1 MILNVSISNPQ
12 TRFWAATFTSPR
24 MLPKVGAKNFPRGK
38 LLGSK
43 ALHRGGAAQSKP
55 ENITEGKEATH
66 SPHSKWRR
74 KLFYEECNTKNI
86 SVNAG
91 YINNSCK

>member
-1 MILNVSISNPQ
+1 MLSFECIKNEKSVYFLL
-12 TRFWAATFTSPR
+12 TSAHAG
-24 MLPKVGAKNFPRGK
+24 LV
-38 LLGSK
+38 LGSTVH
-43 ALHRGGAAQSKP
+43 HRSGAAQTKP
-55 ENITEGKEATH
+55 ENITEGKKAAH

>member
-1 MILNVSISNPQ
+1 MLSFECIKNEKSVYFLL
-12 TRFWAATFTSPR
+12 TS
-24 MLPKVGAKNFPRGK
+24 AQGK
-38 LLGSK
+38 SLGSK
-43 ALHRGGAAQSKP
+43 AQHRGEAAQTKP
-55 ENITEGKEATH
+55 ENITEGKKAAH

>member
-1 MILNVSISNPQ
+1 MLDEGLGS
-12 TRFWAATFTSPR
+12 TRARSVAATQS
-24 MLPKVGAKNFPRGK
+24 MSKKLPARE
-38 LLGSK
+38 LLGSQGQ
-43 ALHRGGAAQSKP
+43 HRGKAAQTKP
-55 ENITEGKEATH
+55 EDITEGKEAAH

>member
-1 MILNVSISNPQ
+1 MLSFECIKNEKSVYFLL
-12 TRFWAATFTSPR
+12 TS
-24 MLPKVGAKNFPRGK
+24 A
-38 LLGSK
+38 
-43 ALHRGGAAQSKP
+43 
-55 ENITEGKEATH
+55 ENITEGKEAAH

-91 YINNSCK
+91 YINDSCK

>member
-1 MILNVSISNPQ
+1 MLSFECIKNEKSVYFLLTSA
-12 TRFWAATFTSPR
+12 TR
-24 MLPKVGAKNFPRGK
+24 K
-38 LLGSK
+38 LLGSQVQ
-43 ALHRGGAAQSKP
+43 HRGKAAQTKP
-55 ENITEGKEATH
+55 ENITEGKEAAH

>member
-1 MILNVSISNPQ
+1 MLSFECIKNEKSVYFLL
-12 TRFWAATFTSPR
+12 TS
-24 MLPKVGAKNFPRGK
+24 ARGK